1 MRWKPALLL
10 AAAVVLV
17 AAPAFAHSEITS
29 TQPEQGARVARAPER
44 VVVRFS
50 EPPADV
56 RIRVFDGCGD
66 KVSGRSTIKGSAAT
80 TPISGSSS
88 GRWRVVVK
96 TISSEDDHLASERFG
111 FRVAGRARCGEQ
123 QNGAAPSPTET
134 PRAAADSR
142 EDADSTTSAGTG
154 QGSVV
159 AAVVAGVV
167 VVAGAAGVIK
177 LRKRT

>member
-17 AAPAFAHSEITS
+17 AAPASAHSEITS
-29 TQPEQGARVARAPER
+29 TRPEQDARVARAPHR

-50 EPPADV
+50 EPPSDV

-66 KVSGRSTIKGSAAT
+66 KVSGPSTIDGPAAT
-80 TPISGSSS
+80 MPISGRSS
-88 GRWRVVVK
+88 GRWTVVVK

-123 QNGAAPSPTET
+123 QKGAAPSPTET

-142 EDADSTTSAGTG
+142 EDADSRTRGDG
-154 QGSVV
+154 QGTVV